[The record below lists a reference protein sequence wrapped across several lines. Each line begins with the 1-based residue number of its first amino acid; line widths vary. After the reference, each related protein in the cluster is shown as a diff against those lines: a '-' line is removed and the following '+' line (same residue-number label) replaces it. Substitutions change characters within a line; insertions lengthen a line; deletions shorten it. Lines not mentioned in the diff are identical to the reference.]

1 MKTLF
6 TVLPLMLAVVCANA
20 DVGMRL
26 TSGFHVPCKV
36 NRHNVGFAKIAPW
49 LQRSIEVAVAAPSA
63 LLASILD
70 FLRARPAMVGATL
83 ILALSLAH
91 PAQTDA
97 MQFAAIGMAGTLAF
111 GGTNVD
117 AMERDLVTKKQ
128 HASTT
133 LEKHARA
140 AEAHT
145 ETVDGKEI
153 KGRLLTKEEQAEIQT
168 ACDAVKAQEALI
180 ERAKGQASLASQIE
194 QMTQGMNDR
203 RETPNGNPA
212 VERRSLGQQFVESA
226 AGKFFKERGHRR
238 AGQWTSPSAELFAAT
253 LGTGSA
259 SGGPLI
265 TPDYR
270 PGIVPLL
277 FKRLTV
283 RDLLSPGSTDS
294 NVVKY
299 MKELLF
305 TNAAATVAEGAARA
319 ESTLTFELASDD
331 VKEVGHWLPVTQEML
346 DDVPQIRSYVDARL
360 GLGVELTEEDQLLN
374 GDGTGTNLTGL
385 MNRTGLTGAQ
395 ARAAD
400 TNIDAIFK
408 CMMNIF
414 NASFVMP
421 EGHIIN
427 PANWQTI
434 VLSKDGQSQY
444 LGSGPFAA
452 AQAPVL
458 WGLPVAVTPSIVAN
472 TSLTGAYRACAQIFD
487 KGGIVVEATNSHA
500 DFFVKRLVAI
510 MANRRLALCV
520 YRPGAFAKTTGLN

>member
-1 MKTLF
+1 MKFLF
-6 TVLPLMLAVVCANA
+6 TVMPILVAVAIANNT
-20 DVGMRL
+20 VGMRL
-26 TSGFHVPCKV
+26 ASGFHVPYKT
-36 NRHNVGFAKIAPW
+36 NRHNVGFAKLAPW
-49 LQRSIEVAVAAPSA
+49 LQRAAEAIVTVPASG
-63 LLASILD
+63 LACVLA
-70 FLRARPAMVGATL
+70 FMRARPNLVGATL
-83 ILALSLAH
+83 LMALSLAH
-91 PAQTDA
+91 PLPADA
-97 MQFAAIGMAGTLAF
+97 MSLAIVGIAGTTAMV
-111 GGTNVD
+111 GPNVA
-117 AMERDLVTKKQ
+117 AMERDLVTLKSK
-128 HASTT
+128 ASAL
-133 LEKHARA
+133 LEKHSQA
-140 AEAHT
+140 AEAHV
-145 ETVDGKEI
+145 EKVDGKEV
-153 KGRLLTKEEQAEIQT
+153 KGRVMTKAETDEIQA
-168 ACDAVKAQEALI
+168 ACDAVHAKEELI
-180 ERAKGQASLASQIE
+180 ARAKSQQSLADQIHAMTEGMSQ
-194 QMTQGMNDR
+194 R
-203 RETPNGNPA
+203 RTEEPTRA
-212 VERRSLGQQFVESA
+212 AERRSLGQQFVESA
-226 AGKFFKERGHRR
+226 AGKFFKEGGHRR
-238 AGQWTSPSAELFAAT
+238 AGQFTSPAAELFAAT

-283 RDLLSPGSTDS
+283 RDLLSPGQTDS

-346 DDVPQIRSYVDARL
+346 DDVSQIRSYVDARL
-360 GLGVELTEEDQLLN
+360 ALGVDLTEEDQLLN
-374 GDGTGTNLTGL
+374 GDGLGTNLTGL
-385 MNRTGLTGAQ
+385 MNRSNLTGAQ

-421 EGHIIN
+421 EGHVIN
-427 PANWQTI
+427 PTNWQTI

-472 TSLTGAYRACAQIFD
+472 TSLTGAFRQCAQVFD
-487 KGGIVVEATNSHA
+487 KGGLVVEATNSHA
-500 DFFVKRLVAI
+500 DFFIKRLVAI